1 MLYLRMKK
9 YGWIPKDLR
18 TTYANLMVEAGIPR
32 PRRRQ
37 YLGHEAEDVTA
48 VYERMEVDR
57 FLLEDAEKMRA
68 LLGETTPTLAL
79 VKA

>member
-1 MLYLRMKK
+1 
-9 YGWIPKDLR
+9 
-18 TTYANLMVEAGIPR
+18 
-32 PRRRQ
+32 
-37 YLGHEAEDVTA
+37 
-48 VYERMEVDR
+48 MEVDR